1 MKVSKL
7 IFALSVI
14 TASGLSTVA
23 IADGHKADG
32 RHEGRHMQQMP
43 MQRMLA
49 GLELTDSQQAQIKQL
64 MQQHR
69 QVRRATDEKGETRR
83 QMRELLAAEQFDETA
98 ARLLLE
104 QQQQQE
110 LTQRLAGLKLQHQI
124 LQLLT
129 EEQRQQLSE
138 KRAKWQQK
146 KLRHNS

>member
-7 IFALSVI
+7 IFVLGVI

-32 RHEGRHMQQMP
+32 RHEERHMQQMP

-104 QQQQQE
+104 QQQQQV

-129 EEQRQQLSE
+129 EEQRQQLGE